1 MTQYWIQIPVENARE
16 VVQRKVDELVAAGG
30 YWSDIPQTVSYDSE
44 CEVIFY
50 GDQLADWDSYYDR
63 FTIYFGTFVV
73 NLDQLTSGTMN
84 IEGYNVLDWA
94 SYPPMAGHYPCAIWN
109 DITGTFDATAGY
121 FAGYKFTLS

>member
-16 VVQRKVDELVAAGG
+16 VVQRKVDELVAAGQ
-30 YWSDIPQTVSYDSE
+30 WNSIPQTVSYDSE

-50 GDQLADWDSYYDR
+50 GDQLADWASYYDR

-84 IEGYNVLDWA
+84 IEGYNVLDWNN
-94 SYPPMAGHYPCAIWN
+94 YPPMAGHYPCVIWN
-109 DITGTFDATAGY
+109 EISGTFDSISGY

>member
-16 VVQRKVDELVAAGG
+16 VVQRKVDELVAAGQ
-30 YWSDIPQTVSYDSE
+30 WNSVPQTVSYDSE

-50 GDQLADWDSYYDR
+50 GDQLADWDSYYDK

-73 NLDQLTSGTMN
+73 NFDQFTSGTMN
-84 IEGYNVLDWA
+84 IEGYSVLDWA

-109 DITGTFDATAGY
+109 EISGTFDATAGY

>member
-16 VVQRKVDELVAAGG
+16 VVQRKVDELVAAGQ
-30 YWSDIPQTVSYDSE
+30 WSSVPQTVSYDSE

-50 GDQLADWDSYYDR
+50 GDQLSDWGSYYDR

-73 NLDQLTSGTMN
+73 NLDQLTTGSIYT
-84 IEGYNVLDWA
+84 EGYNVFDWA
-94 SYPPMAGHYPCAIWN
+94 SYPPMAGHYPCVIWN
-109 DITGTFDATAGY
+109 DIQGTFDATGGY